1 MAQVLVVDDDAPI
14 RETLCLMLEEEGY
27 AFLEA
32 TNGAQ
37 ALAQLRD
44 ETRRLVV
51 LLDMVMPQPDGAAVL
66 REVAADATLA
76 RRHEYIVATAGDD
89 AFVSSVEPLAATVS
103 AQVIRKPFDIDE
115 VLEAVATAVRRLAPL
130 VH

>member
-14 RETLCLMLEEEGY
+14 RETLRLMLEDEGY
-27 AFLEA
+27 VFLEA
-32 TNGAQ
+32 ANGAQ
-37 ALAQLRD
+37 ALAQLHD

-51 LLDMVMPQPDGAAVL
+51 LLDMIMPQPDGVAVL
-66 REVAADATLA
+66 RAVAEDAKLT

-89 AFVSSVEPLAATVS
+89 AFVSSVEPLVATVS
-103 AQVIRKPFDIDE
+103 AQVVRKPFDIDE